1 MSAKLPV
8 LLAVFGAVATLSA
21 QRVDVNGAGE
31 KEIVV
36 TERGPHHRV
45 IERMVRELQPDGTV
59 KERKSSYTEL
69 ATGLHY
75 LKDGQWLE
83 SKEEIEIFNGAAVAR
98 QGQHQV
104 IFAANLNSPGAI
116 DLLAADGKRFRS
128 HVLGLIYTD
137 YASGKSVMIAE
148 IKDSIGELTVPNQVT
163 YPDAFDGDCV
173 ADVRYTYT
181 KGGFEQDIIL
191 RTAPPSP
198 AEWGLDPET
207 TRLEVFTEFI
217 EAPAAQITAV
227 TLKREEN
234 ELARQSMK
242 EPDLIDQRLDFGGLH
257 IGQGQ
262 AFPLGAT
269 PDPFS
274 ESSVPTGKSLEQV
287 EGRRILIEKVDYPA
301 VREHLGRLPK
311 SASLDRS
318 RKVGLP
324 DPGRTMLARL
334 LPARPTGDAGKWTRT
349 LQASV
354 SPARAGFVL
363 DYVAILSSSLTN
375 YTFKGDTTYF
385 ITNSATV
392 NFYGTTVIEGGTVV
406 KTATN
411 AYLYYN
417 GPIDCRTDPYRP
429 ATFTCKDDNTVGE
442 TIVGSTGNPLGYSAQ
457 QPLGIKDTTVTYDLH
472 HIKVRHSNYGAN
484 IYNNVKANFSHVQ
497 FINCYR
503 GGAWLSGAT
512 VTWRNFLFS
521 EMAYAFNANAAG
533 TNRAEHGTIHRAYYL
548 ISATNS
554 GRLLTLT
561 NSILAAVTNIYA
573 YEGANNYINADPTG
587 LFQTVGAAAFYLSSS
602 STNRDAGTT
611 NINADLRTA
620 LAKKTTYPPVIL
632 GNGTFYT
639 NSLTLYMQAQR
650 DADIPD
656 RGYHYDPLDYVF
668 SGLLLTNASITA
680 KAGVAI
686 GARTLGNTALGLLNG
701 SAFYSE
707 GTPDNLNRFV
717 RYNTVQ
723 EQSNT
728 NWTEFASGAYGI
740 ATAWTPAATAPI
752 LKLRFTEFSVP
763 ASSPSSHYHLYGF
776 SEDTG
781 SHVIRDCQFHGGEVY
796 SSSPTLIV
804 TNSLF
809 NRTHL
814 ALEEAA
820 DMNPT
825 FRNCTFVGGN
835 VTLIQASTTTWTFK
849 DNLFDGSTNY
859 MEGTITHNYNGYTTN
874 VTRLT
879 PTGANDVVLTVTNLT
894 YEKGWLGRFYV
905 PTNVTSHSPI
915 FNTGSLNATN
925 AGLYHYTMLTNQ
937 TRELTTTNDLGFHY
951 VAVNSSGVPIDTDG
965 DGLANY
971 LEDVNGNGLVDSGE
985 LSWQSTDTDGDGVND
1000 YVEFMIGRSG
1010 TVSGTTNDVSNAVKL
1025 LLFTP
1030 LK

>member
-1 MSAKLPV
+1 MKAASLLVLSLTWSVASA
-8 LLAVFGAVATLSA
+8 
-21 QRVDVNGAGE
+21 AGQGVKRE
-31 KEIVV
+31 GGEPRI

-45 IERMVRELQPDGTV
+45 IERMVSELQPDGTF

-75 LKDGQWLE
+75 QNEQGEWLE

-104 IFAANLNSPGAI
+104 IFAANLNSSGAI
-116 DLLAADGKRFRS
+116 DLLAADGQRFRS
-128 HVLGLIYTD
+128 HVLGLVYTD

-148 IKDSIGELTVPNQVT
+148 IKDSIGELTAPNQVT
-163 YPDAFDGDCV
+163 YPDAFEGDAV
-173 ADVRYTYT
+173 ADVRFSYSRA
-181 KGGFEQDIIL
+181 GFEQDIIL

-217 EAPAAQITAV
+217 EAPAARVTAV

-234 ELARQSMK
+234 GLARAVMK

-262 AFPLGAT
+262 AFPLGTT
-269 PDPFS
+269 PDPFD
-274 ESSVPTGKSLEQV
+274 EASVPTGKSFERID
-287 EGRRILIEKVDYPA
+287 GRMILIEKVDYPA
-301 VREHLGRLPK
+301 VREQLGRLPK
-311 SASLDRS
+311 SASLNQQ

-324 DPGRTMLARL
+324 DPGRALQARV
-334 LPARPTGDAGKWTRT
+334 LPSRPAGEPGKWTRK

-354 SPARAGFVL
+354 TPPRAGYVL
-363 DYVAILSSSLTN
+363 DYVAISSSSLTN

-385 ITNSATV
+385 ITNGASI
-392 NFYGTTVIEGGTVV
+392 NFYGTTVIEGGAVV

-429 ATFTCKDDNTVGE
+429 AIFTSKDDNTIGE

-457 QPLGIKDTTVTYDLH
+457 QPLGIKDTSITYDLH
-472 HIKVRHSNYGAN
+472 DLRVRYSNYGAN

-503 GGAWLSGAT
+503 GAAWLSGAA
-512 VTWRNFLFS
+512 VTWRNFLFA
-521 EMAYAFNANAAG
+521 EMAYAFNANGAG
-533 TNRAEHGTIHRAYYL
+533 TNRAEHGTIHRAYHL
-548 ISATNS
+548 ISSTNS

-561 NSILAAVTNIYA
+561 NSILAAVTNIAA
-573 YEGANNYINADPTG
+573 YDGANNVVSASDTG
-587 LFQTVGAAAFYLSSS
+587 FFQTVGAASYYLAGG

-611 NINADLRTA
+611 NIHADLRAA
-620 LAKKTTYPPVIL
+620 LAKKTTYPPIVI
-632 GNGTFYT
+632 GNGTLHT
-639 NSLTLYMQAQR
+639 NSLTLYPQAQR
-650 DADIPD
+650 DADVPD

-668 SGLLLTNASITA
+668 SRLLLTNATITA
-680 KAGVAI
+680 MPGVAI
-686 GARTLGNTALGLLNG
+686 GTRTLGTTGLGLLNG
-701 SAFYSE
+701 AAFYST
-707 GTPDNLNRFV
+707 GTPDNLNRFA

-728 NWTEFASGAYGI
+728 NWTEFASGGYAI
-740 ATAWTPAATAPI
+740 ATAWSPAPTAPV
-752 LKLRFTEFSVP
+752 LQLRFTEFSVP
-763 ASSPSSHYHLYGF
+763 ASSPGSHYHLYGF

-796 SSSPTLIV
+796 SSSPTLRV

-814 ALEEAA
+814 TLEEAV

-825 FRNCTFVGGN
+825 IQNCTLMGGN
-835 VTLIQASTTTWTFK
+835 VSLIQISTTTWTLK
-849 DNLFDGSTNY
+849 DNLFDGTANY

-879 PTGANDVVLTVTNLT
+879 PNGANDVVLTVTNIS
-894 YEKGWLGRFYV
+894 YQKGWLGRFYV
-905 PTNVTSHSPI
+905 PTNVTSHSPL
-915 FNTGSLNATN
+915 FNTGSAAAHTL
-925 AGLYHYTMLTNQ
+925 GLYHSTMVTNQ
-937 TRELTTTNDLGFHY
+937 TRELTSTVDRGFHY
-951 VAVNSSGVPIDTDG
+951 VAVGSSGVPLDGDG

-971 LEDVNGNGLVDSGE
+971 LEDVNGNGSADAGE
-985 LSWQSTDTDGDGVND
+985 LSWQSPDTDGDGTSD
-1000 YVEFMIGRSG
+1000 FLEFLMGRSG
-1010 TVSGTTNDVSNAVKL
+1010 NVSGTLTDSGGL
-1025 LLFTP
+1025 LNLRVYTP